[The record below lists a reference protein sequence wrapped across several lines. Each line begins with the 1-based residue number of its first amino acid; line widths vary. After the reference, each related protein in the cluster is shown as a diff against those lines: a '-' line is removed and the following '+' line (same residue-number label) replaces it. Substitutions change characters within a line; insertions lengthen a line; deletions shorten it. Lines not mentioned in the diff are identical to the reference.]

1 MGKAEADFGKGFY
14 MGEDYSFAEQ
24 RAKKA
29 VEKSVRNAVNAKKR
43 VEWMVRKEE
52 PESRIQNQRVKAEN
66 LRGIANTS
74 QPVVLTFEMSEEGFE
89 AFRAVGQTD
98 YDTSKRPRQDCKEVI
113 QYYR

>member
-14 MGEDYSFAEQ
+14 MGEDYSFAKQ
-24 RAKKA
+24 RAEKA
-29 VEKSVRNAVNAKKR
+29 VEKSARNAVR
-43 VEWMVRKEE
+43 
-52 PESRIQNQRVKAEN
+52 
-66 LRGIANTS
+66 RGIANTS
-74 QPVVLTFEMSEEGFE
+74 NAVVLTFEMSEEDFE